1 MTPKLRG
8 LLHFLQTLKSDKE
21 VQPISKVIL
30 EMEAPFRAGNREQV
44 QTSYETILHSIA
56 ELAAQTK
63 EQHIRD
69 ACQEVLAKVEPQQQR
84 NLYAEGGST
93 DPEAILSLTK
103 KFITAASRPKLR
115 QGQRYQPLGI
125 RLTDPQYTMILEAL
139 THFRISKAIRDKVKK
154 LTYGVSDRKRLA
166 NTKYEKSDIG
176 RAKRAIINKAY
187 NERQKAA
194 STARKG
200 NLEGQ

>member
-21 VQPISKVIL
+21 VQPISKAIL

-44 QTSYETILHSIA
+44 QTSYKAILHSIA

-93 DPEAILSLTK
+93 DPEAILNLTK

-125 RLTDPQYTMILEAL
+125 RLTDPQYTMILEAV
-139 THFRISKAIRDKVKK
+139 THFRISKAIRDKAKN
-154 LTYGVSDRKRLA
+154 LARGVSDQKRA
-166 NTKYEKSDIG
+166 SHAVYAKSDKA
-176 RAKRAIINKAY
+176 RAKRAIINKTY
-187 NERQKAA
+187 YEKRRAA
-194 STARKG
+194 AEARKG
-200 NLEGQ
+200 NLEGL